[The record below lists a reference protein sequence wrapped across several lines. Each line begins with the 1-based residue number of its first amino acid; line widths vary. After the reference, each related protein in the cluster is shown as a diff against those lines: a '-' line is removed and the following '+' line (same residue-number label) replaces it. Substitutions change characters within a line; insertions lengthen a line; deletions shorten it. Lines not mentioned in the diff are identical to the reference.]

1 MGRKGPG
8 PGVMPWSLLLDQ
20 QHGPPGEQDGLR
32 NWQSLGGKRVWG
44 GAKMELLGWVTGDGL
59 ELQRTVSFV
68 ISITNHSI

>member
-32 NWQSLGGKRVWG
+32 NWQSFGGKRVWG
-44 GAKMELLGWVTGDGL
+44 GAKMQLPGWVT
-59 ELQRTVSFV
+59 EMV
-68 ISITNHSI
+68 